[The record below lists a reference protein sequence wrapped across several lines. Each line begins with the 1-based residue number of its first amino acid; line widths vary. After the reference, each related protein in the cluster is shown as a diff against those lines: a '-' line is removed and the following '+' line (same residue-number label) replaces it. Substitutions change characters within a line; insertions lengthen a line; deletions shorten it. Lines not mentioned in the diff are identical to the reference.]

1 MDLGTAKGQRFLAGW
16 LYALYNG
23 GPGQRTPFVSR
34 YTSGKMYRSERLFL
48 AKYDAVVKGNWMD
61 RVRCLP

>member
-1 MDLGTAKGQRFLAGW
+1 
-16 LYALYNG
+16 
-23 GPGQRTPFVSR
+23 
-34 YTSGKMYRSERLFL
+34 MYRSERLFL